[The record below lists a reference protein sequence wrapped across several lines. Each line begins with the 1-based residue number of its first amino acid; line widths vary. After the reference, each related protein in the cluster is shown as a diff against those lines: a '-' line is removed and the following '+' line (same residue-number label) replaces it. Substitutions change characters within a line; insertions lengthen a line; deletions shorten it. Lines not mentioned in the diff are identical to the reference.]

1 MLAQTYWK
9 QTDPQDTKTF
19 LIVVG
24 VILFLIVAYNVIKK
38 LASGSPLLSNIRA
51 TQGFSKGAFRR
62 RAVDTGF
69 SDAEAEFLEHY
80 ARKIGVSGPQS
91 VFGSRTQ
98 LNNFIKNTFKYIE
111 RHADTEEGA
120 EEQKGRLFSIREAL
134 QLRLSSGSPARST
147 RQLKTRTPLSLVTTR
162 EAHYSSILALNE
174 QRAMYVEPALDAFG
188 VPIKFPRGSKLTVF
202 FYAGNHI
209 GYSFQTR
216 SGGLINID
224 DRRLLVL
231 SHSDNI
237 KPMPSRRHQRREA
250 RLSCRFYLVH
260 VHAVRDRGKV
270 VKTIQVEKA
279 AVPGII
285 TDVSAGGMSMQTMSP
300 VNAGDFIKLE
310 FDVGGGNLFAY
321 ASVVRVSKLR
331 NGTSMHI
338 KFVKITRKTANEI
351 LAYVYSYD

>member
-1 MLAQTYWK
+1 M
-9 QTDPQDTKTF
+9 
-19 LIVVG
+19 
-24 VILFLIVAYNVIKK
+24 
-38 LASGSPLLSNIRA
+38 
-51 TQGFSKGAFRR
+51 
-62 RAVDTGF
+62 
-69 SDAEAEFLEHY
+69 
-80 ARKIGVSGPQS
+80 
-91 VFGSRTQ
+91 
-98 LNNFIKNTFKYIE
+98 
-111 RHADTEEGA
+111 
-120 EEQKGRLFSIREAL
+120 
-134 QLRLSSGSPARST
+134 
-147 RQLKTRTPLSLVTTR
+147 
-162 EAHYSSILALNE
+162 
-174 QRAMYVEPALDAFG
+174 EPALDAFG

-224 DRRLLVL
+224 GRQLLAL
-231 SHSDNI
+231 THSDSI

-300 VNAGDFIKLE
+300 VNAGDFVKLE
-310 FDVGGGNLFAY
+310 FDVGGGNLSAY